1 VTTARVAA
9 NDIDS
14 TLSEILALEK
24 QRMKAADDGAEAQYT
39 TTRTMMV
46 AVAAVALL
54 IAAFTAFW
62 IASTISK
69 GLGRAN
75 SVVREVS

>member
-1 VTTARVAA
+1 A

-24 QRMKAADDGAEAQYT
+24 QRMKAADYGAEAQYT

-46 AVAAVALL
+46 SVAAVALL

-62 IASTISK
+62 IAFRHFAHHAVGTAEA
-69 GLGRAN
+69 LADRAG
-75 SVVREVS
+75 